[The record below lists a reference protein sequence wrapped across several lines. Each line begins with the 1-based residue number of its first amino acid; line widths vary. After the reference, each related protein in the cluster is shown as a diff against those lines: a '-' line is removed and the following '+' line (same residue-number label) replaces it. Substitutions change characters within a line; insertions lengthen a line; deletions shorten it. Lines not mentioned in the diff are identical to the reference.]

1 MYVPVLCARSC
12 PRPCTEHSQRRRRPY
27 ECFQGIQK
35 FLNDRPGYLFIFIA
49 ARTRREVA
57 SLLQHYQPARP
68 ETVRGHFAYR
78 IDFERYTSHEL
89 VSIFRRQCESELIR
103 LSQSTTELMLERA
116 FALNFNFFDGTNGD
130 GTRHLLK
137 LARMEHSRRGGA
149 GGVMASARGKKEA
162 MVLESTDIQAA
173 FQRLRQD
180 WFAAHPDKTFTALMQ
195 VCAVEGWWCARDGRC
210 VFLGCEVLMTYS
222 QMQAND
228 KGFKEQNKGLMEQQA
243 CVRLCVN

>member
-1 MYVPVLCARSC
+1 
-12 PRPCTEHSQRRRRPY
+12 
-27 ECFQGIQK
+27 
-35 FLNDRPGYLFIFIA
+35 
-49 ARTRREVA
+49 
-57 SLLQHYQPARP
+57 
-68 ETVRGHFAYR
+68 
-78 IDFERYTSHEL
+78 
-89 VSIFRRQCESELIR
+89 
-103 LSQSTTELMLERA
+103 
-116 FALNFNFFDGTNGD
+116 
-130 GTRHLLK
+130 
-137 LARMEHSRRGGA
+137 
-149 GGVMASARGKKEA
+149 MASARGKKEA